1 MSENPPQNISKIK
14 HGFFPGII
22 FPLIIFMVLYLVQ
35 YKEVSFKNYMQ
46 SMWQFQLLFKL
57 LSLCVVPNL
66 ILFLYY
72 YKQKKDMA
80 ARGVL
85 MATFIYAFLV
95 LISKVI

>member
-1 MSENPPQNISKIK
+1 MSENPPKDISKIK